1 MTCEEAFKRLYELLN
16 SDVEN
21 ITSQQIEEHLRL
33 CRTCCDY
40 CKFNDEV
47 LKAMQTSCFQKKASP
62 ELKSK
67 IIGNLDLP
75 A

>member
-1 MTCEEAFKRLYELLN
+1 MTCKEAFKRLYDYLN
-16 SDVEN
+16 SGVEN
-21 ITSQQIEEHLRL
+21 LTYDQMQEHLTL

-47 LKAMQTSCFQKKASP
+47 LKAMQTSFFRMKASP

-67 IIGNLDLP
+67 ILSDLSLS